1 MSKPFKLIN
10 RGLDDGSAKMITE
23 GLMVSCTGKMS
34 PQDDPARPFTD
45 SFWRL
50 YPNTAAGFSEGIEY
64 IFGDRND
71 PDGGFDIKGQ
81 GVAASCLNPNAFPD
95 DLIGILSGC
104 NVGSHIYFSWDDPRQ
119 PNATPVLQSL
129 QEGLGASGLGSQ
141 LDELKIMLGRSA
153 PERKIHHLIWTIE
166 IYGEETYMVR
176 FEFKVGSG
184 GAPYE

>member
-166 IYGEETYMVR
+166 IYGEETHMVR

-184 GAPYE
+184 GVPYD

>member
-1 MSKPFKLIN
+1 
-10 RGLDDGSAKMITE
+10 
-23 GLMVSCTGKMS
+23 MVSCTGKMS

-50 YPNTAAGFSEGIEY
+50 YPNTAAGFSDAIEY
-64 IFGDRND
+64 IFGDQND
-71 PDGGFDIKGQ
+71 SDGFDIKGQ

-95 DLIGILSGC
+95 DLIGVLSGC
-104 NVGSHIYFSWDDPRQ
+104 NVGSHIYFSWDDPLQ

-184 GAPYE
+184 GVPYD